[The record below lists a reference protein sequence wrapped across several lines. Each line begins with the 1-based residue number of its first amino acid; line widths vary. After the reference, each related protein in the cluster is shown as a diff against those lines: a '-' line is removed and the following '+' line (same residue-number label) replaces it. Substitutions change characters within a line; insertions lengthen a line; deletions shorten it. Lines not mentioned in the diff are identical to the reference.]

1 MDGLTAFLDK
11 VGGIIWGPPLLIL
24 LVGTGIYLTFR
35 LGLIQLRL
43 LPYAL
48 KLVFTKNQD
57 KGSEGDITHFQA
69 LMTAMAATVGVGNI
83 VGVATA
89 IFLGGPGALF
99 WMWVSAFFGMATK
112 YGEAI
117 LAVKYRVK
125 DANGQMAGGPMYYL
139 EHGLKMKWLGVLFA
153 IFGAIAAFGIGN
165 GTQAK
170 AVADV
175 MNQTF
180 SVPHWISGL
189 VLVILAGMVILGGI
203 KTIGKVTSFFVPI
216 MAVFYVLAGLIVLVL
231 NVGLIPEAFAT
242 IFKYAFSGEAVA
254 GGAIG
259 TVIRFGVARGVFS
272 NEAGLGSAPIAAAAA
287 RTDMPGRQALVSM
300 TQVLFD
306 TLIICSITGV
316 TIIMSGIWKDNP
328 DGLTGGALTSAAFGQ
343 FLGSAG
349 PIVVSIGLLFFATST
364 IFGWAYYGEKC
375 FQYLFPNPKVLLYY
389 RLVFIAVIFVGATAT
404 LDVVWLFADVM
415 NGLMAIPNL
424 IGLLGLSGVILFETK
439 RVQAKIKEE
448 KEAAKRG

>member
-1 MDGLTAFLDK
+1 MDGITAFLDK
-11 VGGIIWGPPLLIL
+11 LGGIIWGPPLLIL

-57 KGSEGDITHFQA
+57 KNSEGDITHFQA

-180 SVPHWISGL
+180 SVPHWVSGL
-189 VLVILAGMVILGGI
+189 ILVVLAGMVILGGI

-216 MAVFYVLAGLIVLVL
+216 MAVFYVLAGVIVLVL

-328 DGLTGGALTSAAFGQ
+328 DNLTGGALTSAAFGQ

-375 FQYLFPNPKVLLYY
+375 FQYLFPNPKILIYY

-424 IGLLGLSGVILFETK
+424 IGLLGLSGVIIFETK